1 MIQIYQLEGFYWV
14 AVHEGYARAAR
25 AFPYPI
31 TQPGVY
37 QQVRKLE
44 LDLGQTLFD
53 RIGHDRVALTAA
65 GRRLFQFCAPFFR
78 ELPEVVRDIES
89 GLSGGPLRIE
99 AGALEVR
106 YVLPPWLRRI
116 RAKHPALRIDLRE
129 IEAPDFDRLRRGEV
143 DVIVEHVPDC
153 PSDLEARTIGVHH
166 GFLVLSSDCTLK
178 KGRAAQLAQLAR
190 LPFISFHPSQR
201 EHALQMAAL
210 RARGL
215 EPARVISSTGTE
227 SILGFVE
234 AGLGFSIV
242 PWPARRGPE
251 RRGVRCI
258 RQGGPGTVFPISAVW
273 KRAEPPSP
281 AILAALELVHA
292 AR

>member
-1 MIQIYQLEGFYWV
+1 MVQLYQLEGFYWV

-53 RIGHDRVALTAA
+53 RIEHDRVALTAA

-78 ELPEVVRDIES
+78 ELPDVVRDIEA
-89 GLSGGPLRIE
+89 GLQGGPLRIE

-106 YVLPPWLRRI
+106 YLLPPWLRRV
-116 RAKHPALRIDLRE
+116 RAKHPTLRIDLRE
-129 IEAPDFDRLRRGEV
+129 IEAPNFERLRRGEV

-153 PSDLEARTIGVHH
+153 PSDLEARPIGMHY
-166 GFLVLSSDCTLK
+166 GFLVIPSNLALAQRRSARL
-178 KGRAAQLAQLAR
+178 AQLAQ

-201 EHALQMAAL
+201 EQRIQLAAL
-210 RARGL
+210 RAHGVQ
-215 EPARVISSTGTE
+215 PARLISSTGTE
-227 SILGFVE
+227 SILAFVE

-242 PWPARRGPE
+242 PWPSRRGPS
-251 RRGVRCI
+251 RPGVRCI
-258 RQGGPGTVFPISAVW
+258 RQSGPGAQFTVSAVW
-273 KRAEPPSP
+273 KRQHALPH
-281 AILAALELVHA
+281 AIQAALAVLPA
-292 AR
+292 M